1 MRSINWRLIT
11 EFVGISALVGSLI
24 FVGVQI
30 QLDRQVASSQVNM
43 AALESRLAIEAAMA
57 EHADAWAKAARLEA
71 LNESDAQIVKSL
83 VRMARS
89 KAFFES
95 LAGSEVRGRDG
106 SERFSESS
114 PIISAFST
122 LLFENPGARE
132 IWLARAARQD
142 VYTKII
148 SADGTA
154 TQFNNAVQSQ
164 LEKFDEAQRAGVF
177 K

>member
-1 MRSINWRLIT
+1 MRSINWRLIA

-24 FVGVQI
+24 FVGIQI

-43 AALESRLAIEAAMA
+43 AALESRVAIEAAMA
-57 EHADAWAKAARLEA
+57 EHADVWARAARLEA
-71 LNESDAQIVKSL
+71 LTESEAQIVESL
-83 VRMARS
+83 VRMAQS

-95 LAGSEVRGRDG
+95 LAGGEVRGREG

-132 IWLARAARQD
+132 IWLARAAKREA
-142 VYTKII
+142 YAKIV
-148 SADGTA
+148 SANETA
-154 TQFNNAVQSQ
+154 SQFNNAVRSQ
-164 LEKFDEAQRAGVF
+164 LEKFDEARN
-177 K
+177 